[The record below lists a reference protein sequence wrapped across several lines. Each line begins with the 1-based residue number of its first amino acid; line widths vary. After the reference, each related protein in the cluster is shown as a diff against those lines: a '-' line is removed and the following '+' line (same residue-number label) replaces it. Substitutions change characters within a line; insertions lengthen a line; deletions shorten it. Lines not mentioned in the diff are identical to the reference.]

1 MINCLYFENKSKLIM
16 LNQRIWEKYSFV
28 GIIGN
33 SEYGVVYKGKNKTT
47 GKNYAIKEINKLKT
61 SKENYSE
68 EMKTINSLNNENSVL
83 IIEEIETKDNYYII
97 MELCT
102 SNLEE
107 YIKNRNKPLS
117 TEEIKI
123 ILIELNKALKKMN
136 ELKIIHGNITL
147 SNILLSIDQINKI
160 SIKLSDYGLNESLG
174 NNLKSQSYLFPNYT
188 NSPEIF
194 LCILLYKLLFY
205 I

>member
-123 ILIELNKALKKMN
+123 ILIELNKALKKMT

-147 SNILLSIDQINKI
+147 SNILLSIDKINKI
-160 SIKLSDYGLNESLG
+160 SIKLSDYGL
-174 NNLKSQSYLFPNYT
+174 K
-188 NSPEIF
+188 
-194 LCILLYKLLFY
+194 
-205 I
+205 

>member
-1 MINCLYFENKSKLIM
+1 
-16 LNQRIWEKYSFV
+16 
-28 GIIGN
+28 
-33 SEYGVVYKGKNKTT
+33 
-47 GKNYAIKEINKLKT
+47 
-61 SKENYSE
+61 
-68 EMKTINSLNNENSVL
+68 MKTINSLNNENSVL

-160 SIKLSDYGLNESLG
+160 SIKLSDYGLNKSLK
-174 NNLKSQSYLFPNYT
+174 NNLNSQSYLFPNYT
-188 NSPEIF
+188 NSPEILQGKYNKWKKWYMEF
-194 LCILLYKLLFY
+194 RNNNLFY
-205 I
+205 VI

>member
-1 MINCLYFENKSKLIM
+1 M

-97 MELCT
+97 MELC
-102 SNLEE
+102 
-107 YIKNRNKPLS
+107 
-117 TEEIKI
+117 
-123 ILIELNKALKKMN
+123 
-136 ELKIIHGNITL
+136 
-147 SNILLSIDQINKI
+147 I
-160 SIKLSDYGLNESLG
+160 SKL
-174 NNLKSQSYLFPNYT
+174 
-188 NSPEIF
+188 
-194 LCILLYKLLFY
+194 
-205 I
+205 